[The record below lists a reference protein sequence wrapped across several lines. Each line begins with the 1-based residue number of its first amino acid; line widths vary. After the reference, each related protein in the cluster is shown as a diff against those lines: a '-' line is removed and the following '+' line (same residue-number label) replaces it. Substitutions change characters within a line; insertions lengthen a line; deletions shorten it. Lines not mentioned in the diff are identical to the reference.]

1 MCKYTCEDVK
11 NLYKEMERTK
21 GTEAY
26 KFISEVLEQAKQPY
40 IEDFLR
46 RKQGKEDDQSWRNF
60 KGNCFEKLLQHI
72 ITQSVESLA
81 LKMVNDNELKKK
93 KLSDQLD
100 AVKRNVVINFG
111 EYGMHLPDADIIVY
125 NPVNHQVIAVISCKT
140 SLRERV
146 AQTGYWKFKF
156 CQNGNTKHIKVY
168 LITPDTDNILTEI
181 EPFKKGRAI
190 VEIDLDGT
198 YVLTAEAL
206 EESDKVK
213 LFEHFIEDLRQV
225 IEESH

>member
-46 RKQGKEDDQSWRNF
+46 RKQGKEADQSWRNF

-100 AVKRNVVINFG
+100 TVKRNVVINFG

-213 LFEHFIEDLRQV
+213 LFEHFIEDLKQV
-225 IEESH
+225 IEESQ